1 MRATA
6 CAHPSDRPSASMV
19 EYRGMSDRI
28 LADLPGW
35 SLAWSDEFDGP
46 AGSPADPATWQPEV
60 GGHGW
65 GNEELQYYTDG
76 TGNAALD
83 GAGNLAIVVR
93 RPDPGLRDRF
103 GGREY
108 TSARLITKDR
118 VAFSYGL
125 VQARIR
131 LPSGRG
137 IWPAFWMLGQ
147 DIDQAGWPRCGEIDV
162 MENFGKDPSLV
173 HGTVHGPGYAGP
185 DGITASVDAG
195 VPLADDFHLYSVAW
209 EPERIRWYLDDQLY
223 RTLTPDDLGGSP
235 WVFDHDFFLLV
246 NVAVGGRF
254 SQPPDSSTTFPQTM
268 LVDYVRVYR
277 PNDPRADG

>member
-1 MRATA
+1 V
-6 CAHPSDRPSASMV
+6 SDRRPGDP
-19 EYRGMSDRI
+19 RGWT
-28 LADLPGW
+28 LG
-35 SLAWSDEFDGP
+35 WSDEFDGE
-46 AGSPADPATWQPEV
+46 AGAPVDPAVWLPEI

-65 GNEELQYYTDG
+65 GNEELQYYTGDAA
-76 TGNAALD
+76 NAALD

-147 DIDQAGWPRCGEIDV
+147 DIDEVGWPDCGEIDV
-162 MENFGKDPSLV
+162 MENFGKDPSVV
-173 HGTVHGPGYAGP
+173 HGTVHGPGYAGA
-185 DGITASVDAG
+185 DGVTASYDAG
-195 VPLADDFHLYSVAW
+195 RRLADDFHLYSVHW
-209 EPERIRWYLDDQLY
+209 EPDRIRWFLDDRLY
-223 RTLTPDDLGGSP
+223 HTVTPADLPGNR
-235 WVFDHDFFLLV
+235 WVFDHPFFLLL
-246 NVAVGGRF
+246 NVAVGGRL
-254 SQPPDSSTTFPQTM
+254 SLPPDDSTTFPQAM
-268 LVDYVRVYR
+268 LVDYVRVYS
-277 PNDPRADG
+277 PRG

>member
-1 MRATA
+1 MITVLASAFQANRRAWHLA
-6 CAHPSDRPSASMV
+6 AALEIHGGIP
-19 EYRGMSDRI
+19 GMSDRL

-65 GNEELQYYTDG
+65 GNDELQYYTDG

-83 GAGNLAIVVR
+83 GASNLAIVVR

-147 DIDQAGWPRCGEIDV
+147 DIDQVGWPRCGEIDV
-162 MENFGKDPSLV
+162 MENFGKDPHHWS
-173 HGTVHGPGYAGP
+173 TAPSTAP
-185 DGITASVDAG
+185 ATPAPTASPPPSTPACHSPTTSTCTRSPGNRNGSAG
-195 VPLADDFHLYSVAW
+195 
-209 EPERIRWYLDDQLY
+209 
-223 RTLTPDDLGGSP
+223 T
-235 WVFDHDFFLLV
+235 
-246 NVAVGGRF
+246 
-254 SQPPDSSTTFPQTM
+254 STTSATA
-268 LVDYVRVYR
+268 R
-277 PNDPRADG
+277 

>member
-1 MRATA
+1 MVQSTA
-6 CAHPSDRPSASMV
+6 AMHDPVVDDPA
-19 EYRGMSDRI
+19 
-28 LADLPGW
+28 GW

-46 AGSPADPATWQPEV
+46 AGAPADPATWRPEV

-65 GNEELQYYTDG
+65 GNGELQYYTDG

-93 RPDPGLRDRF
+93 RPDPALRGRF
-103 GGREY
+103 GGREF

-118 VAFSYGL
+118 VAFAYGL
-125 VQARIR
+125 VQARVR

-147 DIDQAGWPRCGEIDV
+147 DLDRVGWPRCGEIDV

-185 DGITASVDAG
+185 DGITASFDAG
-195 VPLADDFHLYSVAW
+195 MPLADDFHLYSVAW
-209 EPERIRWYLDDQLY
+209 EPARIRWYLDDQLY
-223 RTLTPDDLGGSP
+223 HTLTPDDLGGSP

-246 NVAVGGRF
+246 NVAVGGAF
-254 SQPPDSSTTFPQTM
+254 SQPPDSSISLPQTM
-268 LVDYVRVYR
+268 LIDYIRVYGR
-277 PNDPRADG
+277 PVSGRLPRPDGVDAGERPR